1 MCDSSGC
8 ALIIS
13 EYQKT
18 ARWTTSTRIRL
29 ANHHVASKHMVRV
42 LLLRDCDPLAQVL
55 HKGLDFRSG
64 HQLRKQAS

>member
-1 MCDSSGC
+1 MTQWLRAD
-8 ALIIS
+8 
-13 EYQKT
+13 YF
-18 ARWTTSTRIRL
+18 RIPKKRRVGPLRL
-29 ANHHVASKHMVRV
+29 ANHHVASKHMMVRV